1 MSTPIWKWILFR
13 QFEDENDTITAGKLF
28 KIPSFFQI
36 IPDGASDVKRW
47 EVVGNDKNQC
57 VQMTRNDAEKSKSA
71 RRRRET
77 INSYLKLKTYLKYK
91 YLLILKCDFRWLSGD
106 PADENTEK
114 EEGRRSSKISRIT
127 TNDLGPWY
135 HPNFAF

>member
-1 MSTPIWKWILFR
+1 MCT
-13 QFEDENDTITAGKLF
+13 
-28 KIPSFFQI
+28 
-36 IPDGASDVKRW
+36 
-47 EVVGNDKNQC
+47 
-57 VQMTRNDAEKSKSA
+57 NDAKWCRNKKKSNHL
-71 RRRRET
+71 RGGRRET